1 MRPGR
6 NDTCGVADD
15 ALPELRASD
24 AERERAA
31 TALKE
36 HLAQGRL
43 TLDELADRLDRIYA
57 AKTRGELEAVSED
70 LPGPAARPAGAK
82 RSRRFLV
89 SFMSGIER
97 SRRWRL
103 APKTTVLA
111 IMGGAHLDLR
121 GAEIEDE
128 SASISCISI
137 MGGID
142 IVVPEGIDVEVSGF
156 GLMGGVGDLTRGPA
170 LPGAP
175 TLHVHAFALMG
186 GVSVRSLRRGLP
198 SGADGV
204 PDRLEL
210 EE

>member
-1 MRPGR
+1 MGR
-6 NDTCGVADD
+6 GRGHTGAVADD
-15 ALPELRASD
+15 SAPAIRASD

-31 TALKE
+31 TGLRE

-43 TLDELADRLDRIYA
+43 TLDELADRLDRVYA
-57 AKTRGELEAVSED
+57 AKTRAELEAVSED

-121 GAEIEDE
+121 GAEIEGD

-156 GLMGGVGDLTRGPA
+156 GLMGGVGDQTRGPA

-175 TLHVHAFALMG
+175 ALHVHAVALMG
-186 GVSVRSLRRGLP
+186 GVSVRSGRRGL

>member
-1 MRPGR
+1 MRGARDHTGR
-6 NDTCGVADD
+6 MADD
-15 ALPELRASD
+15 VLPALRASD
-24 AERERAA
+24 AERDRAA
-31 TALKE
+31 TALRE

-43 TLDELADRLDRIYA
+43 TLDELADRLDRVYA
-57 AKTRGELEAVSED
+57 AKTRAELEAVSED
-70 LPGPAARPAGAK
+70 LPGAAARPAATR

-103 APKTTVLA
+103 APKTTVIA

-121 GAEIEDE
+121 GAEIEGD

-170 LPGAP
+170 LPGSPA
-175 TLHVHAFALMG
+175 LHVRAFALMG
-186 GVSVRSLRRGLP
+186 GVAVRTGRRGL

>member
-1 MRPGR
+1 M
-6 NDTCGVADD
+6 ADD
-15 ALPELRASD
+15 AVPAVRASD

-31 TALKE
+31 TALRD
-36 HLAQGRL
+36 HLVEGRL
-43 TLDELADRLDRIYA
+43 TLDELAERLDRVYA
-57 AKTRGELEAVSED
+57 AKTREELEAVSED
-70 LPGPAARPAGAK
+70 LPGAAALPPATK

-89 SFMSGIER
+89 AFMSGIER

-103 APKTTVLA
+103 APKTTVIA
-111 IMGGAHLDLR
+111 VMGGAHLDLR
-121 GAEIEDE
+121 GAEIEGA

-156 GLMGGVGDLTRGPA
+156 GLMGGVADQVKGPA

-175 TLHVHAFALMG
+175 ALRIHAIAFMG
-186 GVSVRSLRRGLP
+186 GISVRSGRRGFP
-198 SGADGV
+198 SGSDGV
-204 PDRLEL
+204 PDRLQL